1 MFGSLGEQIK
11 GVAAAM
17 TRFDDGTDAAAVLT
31 QLRAGVT
38 ALQGLCARPSTAAD
52 RAEWLAL
59 VEQSQAVVN
68 AVTAAQ
74 DQAIV
79 RTVCIDATMDE
90 DGADVEY
97 HRALGHISV
106 DGPDLVGTRLCVA
119 RSFVTGRVDT
129 AVRLAADRRP
139 QYADDTPGPF
149 EPDPEVGPGQPS
161 GLSGLA
167 AAMAAGRLDGY
178 RAARV
183 AAELVDAPAEVA
195 EQVIAELE
203 SRMQSGTAM
212 QLARAARTVLN
223 RIAPDLVRA
232 RAERARKARS
242 LRRWPGEPGVDTW
255 MGSFPAEQAMTAW
268 AAVDALAHD
277 YVAAGHPGGIE
288 AARADALIDL
298 VTGNATINVTLGL
311 TVPADALHDDLSN
324 DNPADDDPGD
334 GLGSENPAAGD
345 NFGDGGEGD
354 DDNNPGDGHSE
365 HPAVGDNVGDGGKPD
380 DDDSA
385 GDDDNPGNGGEDG
398 GDGGR
403 PPANSPVP
411 SCDTDDDEE
420 SPIPDSGG
428 DSHEMPAADENP
440 RPDDSTGEPAATA
453 TAGERSGG
461 LAFWRQ
467 PRPETG
473 DASCAGIP
481 DALVEVMGP
490 GRGEPVLASRAW
502 LTRNPAVRFRTEP
515 AACAPA
521 TGSLSDPDRRLDSA
535 AYRPSA
541 ALTRLVKDR
550 DGRCRFPGCT
560 ISVGY
565 CDLDHV
571 RPWPTGPTS
580 EVNLLALCRR
590 HHRIKQAPGWRVRL
604 GPGAVATWTDPTG
617 RDHITYPLDRLTP
630 LILPA
635 VPDSHAAGDP
645 DPGEASSRAK
655 AGAPAPGA
663 PGAPSAA
670 GAPGAAGPVE
680 PAQPGPLADPYR
692 DRFSVLEYVFEHDLN
707 THVKTRPK
715 SRRRRLRNRHCWYAV
730 QHGPITYYH
739 PCDEDTPSVSV
750 RTTAVPTFYAPPF

>member
-1 MFGSLGEQIK
+1 M
-11 GVAAAM
+11 A
-17 TRFDDGTDAAAVLT
+17 RFDDGTDAAAVLT

-90 DGADVEY
+90 DGSDVEY

-119 RSFVTGRVDT
+119 RSFVSGRVDT

-139 QYADDTPGPF
+139 QYADDTPGAF
-149 EPDPEVGPGQPS
+149 DPDPEVGPGQPS

-167 AAMAAGRLDGY
+167 SAMAAGRLDGY

-311 TVPADALHDDLSN
+311 TVPADALHPYDLSN

-334 GLGSENPAAGD
+334 GLGSDNPAAGD
-345 NFGDGGEGD
+345 NFGDGSEPDDDNSGD
-354 DDNNPGDGHSE
+354 DDNYGDG
-365 HPAVGDNVGDGGKPD
+365 
-380 DDDSA
+380 
-385 GDDDNPGNGGEDG
+385 DNPGNGGEDG

-403 PPANSPVP
+403 PPADSPVP

-420 SPIPDSGG
+420 SPIPNSGG

-440 RPDDSTGEPAATA
+440 LPDDSTGELAAAA

-481 DALVEVMGP
+481 DALVEVMGS
-490 GRGEPVLASRAW
+490 GRGEPILASRAW
-502 LTRNPAVRFRTEP
+502 LTRNPAVRFRTQP

-541 ALTRLVKDR
+541 ALTRLVKER

-560 ISVGY
+560 ISVRY

-635 VPDSHAAGDP
+635 VPASHAAGDP
-645 DPGEASSRAK
+645 DPGEASSGAK
-655 AGAPAPGA
+655 AGAPAP
-663 PGAPSAA
+663 SAA
-670 GAPGAAGPVE
+670 GAPSAPAAAGPVE

-715 SRRRRLRNRHCWYAV
+715 ARRRRLRNRHCWYAV

-739 PCDEDTPSVSV
+739 PCDEDTPRVIV
-750 RTTAVPTFYAPPF
+750 RTTAPPIVDAPPF